1 MKYSRVL
8 VNNSTI
14 SSSVSVEDTA
24 KNIGNSYTTQVGV
37 DTIPPKVTASISG
50 TTVTLNVSDPAEGG
64 SGLWKAASSMPSG
77 INKTGVV
84 VHKVIGK
91 NDPNPFGVTCVT
103 PVNQTNYYRFG
114 ESGSTLTHAPVSVN
128 ITNANTNVLAYC
140 VEDNA

>member
-64 SGLWKAASSMPSG
+64 SGLWK
-77 INKTGVV
+77 
-84 VHKVIGK
+84 
-91 NDPNPFGVTCVT
+91 
-103 PVNQTNYYRFG
+103 
-114 ESGSTLTHAPVSVN
+114 
-128 ITNANTNVLAYC
+128 
-140 VEDNA
+140 